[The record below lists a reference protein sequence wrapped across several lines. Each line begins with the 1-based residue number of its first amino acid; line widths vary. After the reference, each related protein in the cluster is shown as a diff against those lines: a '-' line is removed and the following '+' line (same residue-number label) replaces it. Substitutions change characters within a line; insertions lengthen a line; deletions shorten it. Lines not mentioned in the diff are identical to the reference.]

1 MFKKFLKSEKGD
13 TNIISLLIL
22 LGVIVVAVIIFRP
35 YIEKLFSW
43 LFGLFA

>member
-35 YIEKLFSW
+35 YIAKLFSW
-43 LFGLFA
+43 LLGLFA